1 MADDDAKNGG
11 ASEASR
17 RRRMPPPT
25 IDLRATDVSPPTAP
39 TEAAPTEAA
48 APDPAQPDPPSPE
61 PAAAAA
67 PDGTPPVEPP
77 AAGPQRAAQSGER
90 PSRAGSRWAH
100 LATGAPPRAG
110 SSWAHLATGALGAVL
125 ALIVAGGAWAL
136 LGPGADQPGAA
147 QADLNAR
154 LSGIESQLGTLS
166 RATPAPSSAA
176 GDTKALGDLS
186 QRLAAVDRE
195 IKPLSDRI
203 ADLGRR
209 DDETL
214 AAARLARE
222 RADAAAKSLADVA
235 QQLSQLNAARA
246 NAPPVERSDLDALA
260 GRLAS
265 LEASTKQIG
274 DQLARIAS
282 ASNPGD
288 IRQAVVAL
296 ALNTAVERGV
306 PYRREFAA
314 LDAAS
319 AGAAMVDALKPFA
332 DTGVPSAATLSREL
346 AAAMPEALKSAE
358 VPTSSGGFF
367 DRLQSNAERLVR
379 IRPIAQQPQPGDEPP
394 AILSRIETKSAGG
407 DIAGALAEAA
417 KLPAAVRA
425 PLEPWIKRAAAR
437 EAALAAAA
445 ALAAQSLDVIRRPA
459 QGATDK

>member
-1 MADDDAKNGG
+1 
-11 ASEASR
+11 
-17 RRRMPPPT
+17 MPPPT
-25 IDLRATDVSPPTAP
+25 IDLQATDVSPPTAP

-48 APDPAQPDPPSPE
+48 APDPTQPDPPSPE
-61 PAAAAA
+61 PATAAA
-67 PDGTPPVEPP
+67 PDGTPPTEPP
-77 AAGPQRAAQSGER
+77 AAEPQQAAQSAEPPR
-90 PSRAGSRWAH
+90 RASSRWAH

-110 SSWAHLATGALGAVL
+110 SSWPHLAAGALGAVL
-125 ALIVAGGAWAL
+125 ALIVAGGVWAV
-136 LGPGADQPGAA
+136 LGSGADQPGGA

-154 LSGIESQLGTLS
+154 LARIESQLGTLS
-166 RATPAPSSAA
+166 RAAPAPSASA
-176 GDTKALGDLS
+176 GDTKALGDLT
-186 QRLAAVDRE
+186 QRLGRIESTLSEQLATVDRE

-203 ADLGRR
+203 ANLGRR
-209 DDETL
+209 DDESLT
-214 AAARLARE
+214 AARQARE
-222 RADAAAKSLADVA
+222 RADAAAKSLADLA
-235 QQLSQLNAARA
+235 QQVSQLNAARA

-282 ASNPGD
+282 ASNSGN

-306 PYRREFAA
+306 SYRREFAA

-319 AGAAMVDALKPFA
+319 AGQATIDALKPFA

-346 AAAMPEALKSAE
+346 AAVMPEALKAAE
-358 VPTSSGGFF
+358 VPASGGGFL

-379 IRPIAQQPQPGDEPP
+379 VRPIAQQAQPGDEPP
-394 AILSRIETKSAGG
+394 AILSRIETKSGGG

-437 EAALAAAA
+437 EAALAAAS
-445 ALAAQSLDVIRRPA
+445 ALATQSLDVIRRPA
-459 QGATDK
+459 QGAPEK